1 MTMPQ
6 WSRHLVAT
14 VALALAAAAVASAQ
28 VSFPQQIDAPA
39 GKIVV
44 YQPQP
49 EKLTGIVLTGR
60 AAMSLLPKGTK
71 DPIFGAFW
79 FSAKIDRDDEAG
91 TTTLR
96 DLRVTKARWP
106 DSKPEQEK
114 KFTEIVEGA
123 AAKASLTISTESLS
137 ASLAAAEREQRS
149 LAELKN
155 DPPKIVFSDRLAVL
169 LLYDGEPIWGDV
181 DTSAY
186 ERALNT
192 AYVVVR
198 DKRSKRCYLTNG
210 SSWYAAAQP
219 LGPWQSISDPPAD
232 LVAMLPKDDSGS
244 PKPATPPA
252 VVVATE
258 PTELVVSDGTP
269 DWKPVGDGEL
279 LYVENTETPWLRE
292 LASQQIYLL
301 LSGRWFRAA
310 STDGPWSFVR
320 ADQLPESFKKIPAGS
335 DIGGVRVAIAGTDE
349 AEDALLD
356 AAIPQTAAIDR
367 NKAKLEVQYDGAP
380 KFEKIPGTAVSHAVN
395 TPAQVLEIGGKY
407 YAVDDGV
414 WFVAAKAEGPWAVA
428 DSVPEAE
435 IQKIP
440 PSSPSTTRPTST
452 STNRRRRSCTS
463 ATRRAISGRTPTTAC
478 RSTAPVGTTGPT
490 PATTTRGRSPTASTS
505 ATTPG
510 PVGTSAS
517 AGTSVS
523 STSASPGRRV
533 PRRLGRLLGA
543 RLRGLV
549 RRLSPRLGRRLP
561 RRPQRDQHR
570 QHQHRQQRELRQS
583 HDRVEPDLEEHA
595 GQRFPAAERLQPR
608 GVALPQRRSRHH
620 HSRPA
625 ARPEHARDPQRR
637 RGRPQ
642 RRARPPDLSRPPDV
656 RFRKVA
662 GRRPGAMQPRAREI
676 DTRSVQR
683 DFSARQRGL
692 QRESMQRAVPRGR
705 PMGGGGFG
713 RRR

>member
-1 MTMPQ
+1 MPQ

-440 PSSPSTTRPTST
+440 PSSPVYNTTYVHIYESTPQVVYVGYTPGYLWSYPYYGVPVYGTGWYYRPYPGYYYPRPVTYGLHVGYNPWTGWNFGFSWNVGFLHFGVAWGGGYHGAWGGYWGHGCAGWYGGYRPGWGGVYRGGHNEINIGSINIGNNVNFGNRTTVSNRISKSTRANDFRQPSVY
-452 STNRRRRSCTS
+452 NRAESRSRN
-463 ATRRAISGRTPTTAC
+463 ADR
-478 RSTAPVGTTGPT
+478 
-490 PATTTRGRSPTASTS
+490 ATTTRDLQRAQSTRGIPNDVV
-505 ATTPG
+505 ADRNG
-510 PVGTSAS
+510 ELARQTS
-517 AGTSVS
+517 
-523 STSASPGRRV
+523 
-533 PRRLGRLLGA
+533 
-543 RLRGLV
+543 RGLQTFDSGKWQDV
-549 RRLSPRLGRRLP
+549 
-561 RRPQRDQHR
+561 
-570 QHQHRQQRELRQS
+570 
-583 HDRVEPDLEEHA
+583 DR
-595 GQRFPAAERLQPR
+595 
-608 GVALPQRRSRHH
+608 
-620 HSRPA
+620 
-625 ARPEHARDPQRR
+625 
-637 RGRPQ
+637 
-642 RRARPPDLSRPPDV
+642 
-656 RFRKVA
+656 
-662 GRRPGAMQPRAREI
+662 GAMQPRAREI